1 MTTITKIKLIIKNK
15 HIIKIIGSTIN
26 IKGRPEAI
34 WDNITNVKIE
44 QFSDPKFF
52 KLIDIPKPL
61 KAEVISEGIGGKRI
75 AYFDNGKRF
84 MQQILVWK
92 P

>member
-34 WDNITNVKIE
+34 WDNITNVKSNSFLT
-44 QFSDPKFF
+44 QSFSN
-52 KLIDIPKPL
+52 LLTYQNHL
-61 KAEVISEGIGGKRI
+61 KRK
-75 AYFDNGKRF
+75 
-84 MQQILVWK
+84 
-92 P
+92 